1 MYCDVHSQ
9 LCLNKLDNHCRS
21 GPSQKYAGLQ
31 ESLPSTSLATS
42 RVFCAS
48 VVPLPTEGCRRTRE
62 SPETS
67 SMLDLCLLGPVNV
80 LLDNV
85 LWRMLKELRWPSLQS
100 RRDVLTCCQ
109 VYKIIHKL
117 DYTDF
122 SHCFSFT
129 PLSHSRFHNLTL
141 FCKPSRINVYRH
153 CFFISFPMPTPT
165 THLSQ
170 SNISSFL

>member
-1 MYCDVHSQ
+1 MQGCKRAYQALVRPLLEFSVPVWSPYQRKDADALEKV
-9 LCLNKLDNHCRS
+9 
-21 GPSQKYAGLQ
+21 QKRA
-31 ESLPSTSLATS
+31 ACWI
-42 RVFCAS
+42 CAS
-48 VVPLPTEGCRRTRE
+48 WDQSTYSWTMSYEEC
-62 SPETS
+62 S
-67 SMLDLCLLGPVNV
+67 
-80 LLDNV
+80 
-85 LWRMLKELRWPSLQS
+85 ELRWPSLQS
-100 RRDVLTCCQ
+100 RHDVLTCCQ

-170 SNISSFL
+170 SNISSLL